1 MVKAKEV
8 DEDIQYLLAKNEEMV
23 DQINAVEL
31 KLDKKES
38 SNDVNVNFS
47 GLAESVADLLMTM
60 SKSSNGSI
68 IINKPQTESVSLLG
82 QFKNL
87 QKNIVKL
94 KISNTNIA
102 TQLEHVKSELN
113 QTKNDLSSELNV
125 VAVRKISPINAGLLY
140 CYSYFDFIF
149 RKISMGLPLFQHH
162 VKSILKEVQEQM
174 DHIRFDQA

>member
-8 DEDIQYLLAKNEEMV
+8 DEDIQYLLAKNEEII
-23 DQINAVEL
+23 DQINTVEL
-31 KLDKKES
+31 KLDNGGS

-94 KISNTNIA
+94 KLSNT
-102 TQLEHVKSELN
+102 
-113 QTKNDLSSELNV
+113 
-125 VAVRKISPINAGLLY
+125 KISLI
-140 CYSYFDFIF
+140 I
-149 RKISMGLPLFQHH
+149 I
-162 VKSILKEVQEQM
+162 EQ
-174 DHIRFDQA
+174 

>member
-1 MVKAKEV
+1 MVEAKEV
-8 DEDIQYLLAKNEEMV
+8 DEDIQYLLAKNEEIV

-31 KLDKKES
+31 KLDNRGS

-87 QKNIVKL
+87 QRNIVKL
-94 KISNTNIA
+94 KLSNT
-102 TQLEHVKSELN
+102 
-113 QTKNDLSSELNV
+113 
-125 VAVRKISPINAGLLY
+125 
-140 CYSYFDFIF
+140 
-149 RKISMGLPLFQHH
+149 
-162 VKSILKEVQEQM
+162 
-174 DHIRFDQA
+174 

>member
-1 MVKAKEV
+1 MVEAKEV

-23 DQINAVEL
+23 DQINAFEL
-31 KLDKKES
+31 KLDKSGS

-68 IINKPQTESVSLLG
+68 IINKPKTESVSLLG

-94 KISNTNIA
+94 KLSNT
-102 TQLEHVKSELN
+102 
-113 QTKNDLSSELNV
+113 
-125 VAVRKISPINAGLLY
+125 KICS
-140 CYSYFDFIF
+140 FI
-149 RKISMGLPLFQHH
+149 
-162 VKSILKEVQEQM
+162 
-174 DHIRFDQA
+174 D